1 MTKSGLDKAIL
12 IAGPT
17 ASGKSGIALALA
29 RELGAVVINADAM
42 QVYRDLRILT
52 ARPDEAAMAE
62 VPHWLYGHVD
72 AGLRYSAGRW
82 LGEARAVLDD
92 VAQQGRWAVVTG
104 GTGFYF
110 KALTEGLADIPA
122 IDPRITEALRVR
134 LAAEGASALHADL
147 RRADLLSAEA
157 IQPSDGQ
164 RLVRALS
171 VLQATGKP
179 LRAFHGGE
187 AEPPA
192 AGTPPHRL
200 VISPERSSLNRQIE
214 VRFDAMVGEGALDE
228 VEALMVRQLDRS
240 LPAMKAIGVGELA
253 RHLAGEAS
261 LDEAIAEAKTRTRRF
276 AKRQM
281 TWIRGQM
288 VGWEVAPGPE
298 EAIARLRRMAAF

>member
-17 ASGKSGIALALA
+17 ASGKSGVALALA
-29 RELGAVVINADAM
+29 RELDGVVINADAM
-42 QVYRDLRILT
+42 QVYGDLRVLT

-62 VPHWLYGHVD
+62 VPHRLYGHVD
-72 AGLRYSAGRW
+72 AAVRYSAGRW

-92 VAQQGRWAVVTG
+92 QVQQGRWAIVTG
-104 GTGFYF
+104 GTGLYF

-122 IDPRITEALRVR
+122 IDSRITETLRAR
-134 LAAEGASALHADL
+134 LAAEGPAALHADL
-147 RRADLLSAEA
+147 QRADLPSAQTILA
-157 IQPSDGQ
+157 SDGQ

-179 LRAFHGGE
+179 LRAFHGGKTGQ
-187 AEPPA
+187 PA
-192 AGTPPHRL
+192 AGTAPRRL
-200 VISPERSSLNRQIE
+200 VIAPERARLNAHIE
-214 VRFDAMVGEGALDE
+214 KRFDAMVGDGALDE
-228 VEALMVRQLDRS
+228 VEALVARRLDKS

-261 LDEAIAEAKTRTRRF
+261 LDEAIAAAKTRTRRF

-281 TWIRGQM
+281 TWVRGQM
-288 VGWEVAPGPE
+288 ADWEVAPGPE
-298 EAIARLRRMAAF
+298 EAIARLRRMAAC